1 MLAIGRAIMA
11 RPKFL
16 MLDEPSMGLAP
27 QIIDDL
33 FGAIVRLNETLK
45 IPILLVEQNAA
56 LALEV
61 SSYAYVIE
69 QGKIRFHGN
78 AADLAEDPR
87 IAEAYL
93 GQFAKDVS

>member
-1 MLAIGRAIMA
+1 MA
-11 RPKFL
+11 RPKML

-33 FGAIVRLNETLK
+33 FACIQELNQKLR

-61 SSYAYVIE
+61 SSYGYVIE
-69 QGKIRFHGN
+69 HGKIAFHGK
-78 AADLAEDPR
+78 AADLQGDRR
-87 IAEAYL
+87 IEEAYL
-93 GQFAKDVS
+93 GHFAEETIS